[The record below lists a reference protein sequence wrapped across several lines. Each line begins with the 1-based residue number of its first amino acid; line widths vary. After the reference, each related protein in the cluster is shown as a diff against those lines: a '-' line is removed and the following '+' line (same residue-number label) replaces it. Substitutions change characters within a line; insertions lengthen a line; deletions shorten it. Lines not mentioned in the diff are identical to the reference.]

1 MKLKKKVVIPLF
13 IVLLL
18 ATAWTVLFRP
28 RLLPKPIQRHLFA
41 DWMIQEERRTD
52 PAIGHLGGIPVSI
65 PRPYAHFLEYD
76 GDPGFTEPRKGPR
89 PERTSGSGIRSF
101 GFEVHYPDM
110 EVATTANLDKQK
122 HESIY
127 TSMWLN
133 VSITSNSDYFGK
145 YYPEGQVAGMDNNK
159 YKYKKSSDDEYGLET
174 YIPIDVDKAAR
185 KKGNGAA
192 DMFDYNIYYHQDK
205 TGHVDTYIRCINVSH
220 DAAPCTHMFNLYP
233 EIEASITVGYRRGLL
248 KDWREIQSSVS
259 QTILSF
265 KSNHTQ
271 NKNN

>member
-18 ATAWTVLFRP
+18 ATAWMALFKP

-41 DWMIQEERRTD
+41 DWIIQEERRTD
-52 PAIGHLGGIPVSI
+52 PAIGHLGGTPVSI

-89 PERTSGSGIRSF
+89 PERTFESGIRSF

-110 EVATTANLDKQK
+110 EVASAANLDKQK

-133 VSITSNSDYFGK
+133 VGITSNSHYFGE
-145 YYPEGQVAGMDNNK
+145 YYPEGQVTGMGQNK
-159 YKYKKSSDDEYGLET
+159 YKYQKAQANEYELET
-174 YIPIDVDKAAR
+174 YIPINVDEEER
-185 KKGNGAA
+185 KTRGGAA
-192 DMFDYNIYYHQDK
+192 DMADHNIYYHRNSN
-205 TGHVDTYIRCINVSH
+205 GGIDTYIECSNMKH
-220 DAAPCTHMFNLYP
+220 DAAVCEQRFNLFP
-233 EIEASITVGYRRGLL
+233 KIKASISVSYRRGLL
-248 KDWREIQSSVS
+248 KEWREIQSSVS
-259 QTILSF
+259 KIILDFKFSQTYD
-265 KSNHTQ
+265 K
-271 NKNN
+271 NK

>member
-18 ATAWTVLFRP
+18 ATTWMALFKP

-52 PAIGHLGGIPVSI
+52 PAIGHLGGTPVSI

-89 PERTSGSGIRSF
+89 PERTFDSGIRSF

-110 EVATTANLDKQK
+110 EVASLANLDKRKQ
-122 HESIY
+122 ENIY
-127 TSMWLN
+127 TSAWLS
-133 VSITSNSDYFGK
+133 VGISSNNDYPGQ
-145 YYPEGQVAGMDNNK
+145 YYPEGQVLDMENRH
-159 YKYKKSSDDEYGLET
+159 YKYKRADKNEYGLET
-174 YIPIDVDKAAR
+174 YVPINADEEAR
-185 KKGNGAA
+185 RKGGGAA
-192 DMFDYNIYYHQDK
+192 NMFDYNIYYHKDER
-205 TGHVDTYIRCINVSH
+205 GHVDTYIRCINVAH
-220 DAAPCTHMFNLYP
+220 EAAPCRQMFNLYP
-233 EIEASITVGYRRGLL
+233 AMKAGITVGYRRGLL

-259 QTILSF
+259 KVIFGF
-265 KSNHTQ
+265 KATNTQ
-271 NKNN
+271 DQHN

>member
-52 PAIGHLGGIPVSI
+52 PAIGHLGGTPVSI

-89 PERTSGSGIRSF
+89 PQRTSESGIRSF

-110 EVATTANLDKQK
+110 EVASAANLDKQK

-127 TSMWLN
+127 TSTWLN
-133 VSITSNSDYFGK
+133 VSITSNSHYLGE
-145 YYPEGQVAGMDNNK
+145 YYPEGQVAGMDRNK
-159 YKYKKSSDDEYGLET
+159 YKYERAKIDEYGLET
-174 YIPIDVDKAAR
+174 YIPINTKEKEQR
-185 KKGNGAA
+185 NQIGAA
-192 DMFDYNIYYHQDK
+192 DMADYNIYYHRNADNR
-205 TGHVDTYIRCINVSH
+205 VDTYIECSNVQH
-220 DAAPCTHMFNLYP
+220 EAAVCEHRFNLFP
-233 EIEASITVGYRRGLL
+233 EIKASITVSYRRGLL
-248 KDWREIQSSVS
+248 KDWKNIQSSIS
-259 QTILSF
+259 KIIINF
-265 KSNHTQ
+265 KS
-271 NKNN
+271 KNQ

>member
-18 ATAWTVLFRP
+18 ATTWMALFKP

-52 PAIGHLGGIPVSI
+52 PAVGHLGGIPVSI

-89 PERTSGSGIRSF
+89 PERTFESGIRSF

-110 EVATTANLDKQK
+110 EVASAKNLDKQK
-122 HESIY
+122 SESIY
-127 TSMWLN
+127 TTTWLTVG
-133 VSITSNSDYFGK
+133 VSSNSFYGGK
-145 YYPEGQVAGMDNNK
+145 DFPLGSVLAMKFKK
-159 YKYKKSSDDEYGLET
+159 YKYERSDEKNYELET
-174 YIPIDVDKAAR
+174 YIPTNVDENKR
-185 KKGNGAA
+185 QNGGGAA
-192 DMFDYNIYYHQDK
+192 DMFDYNIHYHKDA
-205 TGHVDTYIRCINVSH
+205 TGRVDAYITCSNMKH
-220 DAAPCTHMFNLYP
+220 EAATCQQKFNLFP
-233 EIEASITVGYRRGLL
+233 HMAADVSVTYRRGLL

-259 QTILSF
+259 NVIFGF
-265 KSNHTQ
+265 KATKTQ
-271 NKNN
+271 DQHN

>member
-13 IVLLL
+13 VVLLL
-18 ATAWTVLFRP
+18 ATAWMAVFKP

-89 PERTSGSGIRSF
+89 PERTFESGIRSF

-110 EVATTANLDKQK
+110 EVASIANLDKQK
-122 HESIY
+122 RESIY
-127 TSMWLN
+127 TTTWLT
-133 VSITSNSDYFGK
+133 VGISSNNDYPGQ
-145 YYPEGQVAGMDNNK
+145 YYPEGQVLSIDNK
-159 YKYKKSSDDEYGLET
+159 HYRYERVSASEHGLET
-174 YIPIDVDKAAR
+174 YIPINVDQEAR
-185 KKGNGAA
+185 KKGGGAA
-192 DMFDYNIYYHQDK
+192 NMFDYNIYYYRNSSGRIDA
-205 TGHVDTYIRCINVSH
+205 YITCSNVTH
-220 DAAPCTHMFNLYP
+220 EAAICRQHFNLFP
-233 EIEASITVGYRRGLL
+233 DIKASVTVSYRRGLL

-259 QTILSF
+259 NVIFEF
-265 KSNHTQ
+265 KATNTQ
-271 NKNN
+271 DQHN

>member
-18 ATAWTVLFRP
+18 ATAWMALFKP

-89 PERTSGSGIRSF
+89 PERTFESGIRSF
-101 GFEVHYPDM
+101 GFKVHYPDM
-110 EVATTANLDKQK
+110 EVASAANLDKQK
-122 HESIY
+122 SESIY
-127 TSMWLN
+127 TSTWL
-133 VSITSNSDYFGK
+133 SIGISSNSDYPGQH
-145 YYPEGQVAGMDNNK
+145 YPEGQVLGMDNRH
-159 YKYKKSSDDEYGLET
+159 YKYKQTNTSEYGLET
-174 YIPIDVDKAAR
+174 YVPINVDETAR
-185 KKGNGAA
+185 KKGSGAA
-192 DMFDYNIYYHQDK
+192 DMFDYNIYYYKNSSGRIDA
-205 TGHVDTYIRCINVSH
+205 YITCINVKH
-220 DAAPCTHMFNLYP
+220 EAAICEHQFNLFP
-233 EIEASITVGYRRGLL
+233 DMKAGVSINYRRSLL

-259 QTILSF
+259 NVIFGF
-265 KSNHTQ
+265 KKTNTQ
-271 NKNN
+271 DQHN